1 MKSGLEF
8 ASQLPFWSHKFEM
21 YKLKLT
27 LHEPIERLCYL
38 CKRFEK
44 ESSLSALLPEELSG
58 INEQRMSKNC
68 N

>member
-8 ASQLPFWSHKFEM
+8 SGQLPVWSQKFEM
-21 YKLKLT
+21 NKLKLT
-27 LHEPIERLCYL
+27 FNEPIERLCSL

-58 INEQRMSKNC
+58 INEQRMSKKSH
-68 N
+68 